1 MKNIFYLILLSILI
15 MSCGSNVESPSPIVT
30 ETEPEVLTTKKVLTQ
45 EEIDSFYD
53 EITLGTEFGEHSSQR
68 YWYKED
74 VYIYLCDRQDSLY
87 VKEITKI
94 VEELNSLIETVN
106 ISVTHY
112 KNKANLFLWISEN
125 PNNFIDGTKT
135 TSDRT
140 IAHLN
145 SAAGMVVGGLKHSSN
160 EIKFTYV
167 FVRKTNDLNFDKCTL
182 REEITQS
189 LGFFRDTYSFS
200 TSIFSQYKTEQVLE
214 YTELDKAIIKKHY
227 SN

>member
-15 MSCGSNVESPSPIVT
+15 MSCGSNIEPPTTTVSEI
-30 ETEPEVLTTKKVLTQ
+30 EPELVTTKKVLTQ
-45 EEIDSFYD
+45 KEIDSFYD
-53 EITLGTEFGEHSSQR
+53 EITLGTEFGKHSSKR

-74 VYIYLCDRQDSLY
+74 VYIYLCDTQDSLY
-87 VKEITKI
+87 VKELTKI

-125 PNNFIDGTKT
+125 HNTFIDGVGITSNKT
-135 TSDRT
+135 IS
-140 IAHLN
+140 HLKV
-145 SAAGMVVGGLKHSSN
+145 AAGMVLGGLKHSSN
-160 EIKFTYV
+160 EIKYSFV
-167 FVRKTNDLNFDKCTL
+167 FVHKTNDLNFDRCTL
-182 REEITQS
+182 REEVTQA

-200 TSIFSQYKTEQVLE
+200 NSIFSQIKTEQVLE